1 MKTFYINK
9 YRNIVTAKTLFL
21 FLFIFLNNLIN
32 YCQPASTLN
41 DSIYYKNPDRFIAR
55 YVLDGKIVM
64 LADVAHHYY
73 DVYNSFLKVLYA
85 LAEVSTGQSAPTKLS
100 IILEMSSKDAEAL
113 ENYVTGGTLDKFIES
128 STPYLFYEDMEYY
141 SNLRKFYDYSIKKSN
156 IIIDI
161 AGFEPMNSK
170 LSPEIIKTTY
180 QQIDSIFL
188 VRDSIL
194 SLSVIKYINDNPDRK
209 ILIFYGGGH
218 LLKGLSSK
226 TTNYGTCGDCLGYYM
241 ADYLKRYYGDHNVV
255 TFDQKWLD
263 PEYFRG
269 TNLAEAEFSDIV
281 APATLIDSSKLHY
294 TDKYDYFV
302 LWNKTFDNSL
312 PHRFDLIFS
321 RRSAQKY
328 SESLRTYDSTGQND
342 HTKGY
347 YNSLIY
353 FFNLI
358 TCNDFKDPVDVAEW
372 NGLSGYLGLNV
383 MKSECF
389 KKKIYEIYAHSKSK
403 KLLFLFGFN
412 PGDIEIGETTDTL
425 KRFDEI
431 WNSNLEQM
439 IFLNQIGVMWIGY
452 PDEQK
457 LAKDYLIQYSGKDF
471 DDPSD
476 YIAWYRIN
484 KNR

>member
-1 MKTFYINK
+1 MKTSYLNK
-9 YRNIVTAKTLFL
+9 YNIVTAKSLLLLLFM
-21 FLFIFLNNLIN
+21 ILINPVN
-32 YCQPASTLN
+32 YCQPVFALN
-41 DSIYYKNPDRFIAR
+41 DSIYYKNPERFIAQK
-55 YVLDGKIVM
+55 VFDSKIVM
-64 LADVAHHYY
+64 LADVAHHSY
-73 DVYNSFLKVLYA
+73 DIYNTFLKVLYE
-85 LAEVSTGQSAPTKLS
+85 LAEVSTGQITPTKLT
-100 IILEMSSKDAEAL
+100 IILEMNPDGAEAL
-113 ENYVTGGTLDKFIES
+113 EYYVSGGTLDNLIER

-156 IIIDI
+156 ISIDI

-170 LSPEIIKTTY
+170 LSPDIIKTTY
-180 QQIDSIFL
+180 QQVDSAFM

-194 SLSVIKYINDNPDRK
+194 SLRVIKFINDNPDRK

-218 LLKGLSSK
+218 LLNGLTSK

-255 TFDQKWLD
+255 TFDQKWLI

-281 APATLIDSSKLHY
+281 APATSIDTTQLGY
-294 TDKYDYFV
+294 TDQYDYFV
-302 LWNKTFDNSL
+302 LWNKTFDNSP

-321 RRSAQKY
+321 RRSAQQY

-342 HTKGY
+342 NAKGY

-358 TCNDFKDPVDVAEW
+358 TCNDFSDPADVAEW
-372 NGLSGYLGLNV
+372 KGLSGYLGINV
-383 MKSECF
+383 MKSDCF
-389 KKKIYEIYAHSKSK
+389 KKRMYDIYAHSKSK
-403 KLLFLFGFN
+403 TLLFLFGFK
-412 PGDIEIGETTDTL
+412 PGDVEIGETADTL
-425 KRFDEI
+425 KRFEDI
-431 WNSNLEQM
+431 WSTNLKQM

-457 LAKDYLIQYSGKDF
+457 LAKAYLIQYSGKDF

-476 YIAWYRIN
+476 YLVWYREN
-484 KNR
+484 KN